1 MSRITFRRFVLV
13 TALVILMTFIWTYR
27 KNMKLD
33 LDDSPRNAAVIG
45 NPVPNS
51 VLIKGSKGGV
61 HTSSTKAQA
70 LNPVPAGQPMPTL
83 QVLKTLDRRQL
94 SQIYHNYVNSVQMS
108 CKNMVRRGNIGDG
121 GWNVCEDPPYGMKT
135 PCNIYSFGIN
145 YDWSFDDAVA
155 TASGCHVHSYDPSM
169 TKVSDHDRRSN
180 IHFHRTGLNSTDT
193 SNIKGWRMRTFS
205 SIIKENNHTQAIID
219 LLKID
224 IEASEWFAFPEM
236 LQSGSL
242 KNVKQFCF
250 ELHIKLGNNPE
261 PDIAKYLK
269 GLELLRDFYNAG
281 FRIFHTNKNM
291 DAKYKSMFGM
301 ERTGCHE
308 IYMVRSDTQTFD

>member
-1 MSRITFRRFVLV
+1 MSKITFRCFILVVTVLV
-13 TALVILMTFIWTYR
+13 TSLTFIWTYR
-27 KNMKLD
+27 KMD
-33 LDDSPRNAAVIG
+33 LGNSRRNAALLA
-45 NPVPNS
+45 NPVPNI
-51 VLIKGSKGGV
+51 VLNTGSKAEV
-61 HTSSTKAQA
+61 HTTETKTNTNLA
-70 LNPVPAGQPMPTL
+70 PVGQPMPTL
-83 QVLKTLDRRQL
+83 QVLKTLNREQL
-94 SQIYHNYVNSVQMS
+94 SQIYHSYVNSVQMS
-108 CKNMVRRGNIGDG
+108 CKNMVRRGNVGDG

-155 TASGCHVHSYDPSM
+155 TAYGCHVHSYDPSM
-169 TKVSDHDRRSN
+169 TRVSDHDRRSN

-193 SNIKGWRMRTFS
+193 SNNMGWRMRTFS
-205 SIIKENNHTQAIID
+205 SILKENNHTQATID

-261 PDIAKYLK
+261 PDIDKYLR

-281 FRIFHTNKNM
+281 FRIFHTHKNM

-308 IYMVRSDTQTFD
+308 IYMVRSDSRTFG